1 MIQIKS
7 STKLAGCLMAVT
19 FALAGCANMDG
30 SGNRG
35 QNTAM
40 GAGAGALAGAG
51 LGALIGDSSKSALI
65 GAGIGSVVGGVAG
78 YNWSNIKQD
87 VRKSGA
93 DQLGVDVQ
101 EMPDG
106 SLKVNIPSNVSF
118 DTGKHDLKPELKP
131 VLDSVATALNNHPEL
146 QAVAIGHTD
155 NTGSDAIN
163 QPLSLNRARAVTNY
177 LTANGVS
184 SDRLVSQGR
193 SSEDPIAD
201 NNTADGRAMNR
212 RVELYLYAPK
222 Q

>member
-1 MIQIKS
+1 MIHTKPSI
-7 STKLAGCLMAVT
+7 KLAGCILAAT

-35 QNTAM
+35 QNTAL

-51 LGALIGDSSKSALI
+51 LGVLIGDSGKAAAI
-65 GAGIGSVVGGVAG
+65 GAGVGALVGGVAG
-78 YNWSNIKQD
+78 YNWSGIKQD
-87 VRKSGA
+87 VRQSGA
-93 DQLGVDVQ
+93 DNLGIDVN

-118 DTGKHDLKPELKP
+118 DTGKSDLKPELKP

-155 NTGSDAIN
+155 NTGNDAIN

-177 LTANGVS
+177 LTANGVGS
-184 SDRLVSQGR
+184 ERLLSQGR

-201 NNTADGRAMNR
+201 NSTAEGRAMNR

-222 Q
+222 